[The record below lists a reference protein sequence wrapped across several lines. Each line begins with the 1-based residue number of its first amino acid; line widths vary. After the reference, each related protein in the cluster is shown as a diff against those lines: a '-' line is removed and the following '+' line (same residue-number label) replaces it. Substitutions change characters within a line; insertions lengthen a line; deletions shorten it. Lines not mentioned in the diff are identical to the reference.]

1 MHTTDACMYDGKIL
15 TQTIPP
21 VLGML
26 CVSRNYQDHTQ
37 MLRQQLDS
45 IWHVLWQSPVM

>member
-1 MHTTDACMYDGKIL
+1 MHTYTCMYNGKIL

-26 CVSRNYQDHTQ
+26 CVSRNYQGHTQ
-37 MLRQQLDS
+37 MLRQLLDS

>member
-1 MHTTDACMYDGKIL
+1 MHTYTCMYTEKIL

-26 CVSRNYQDHTQ
+26 CVSRNYQGHIQ
-37 MLRQQLDS
+37 MLRQLLDS

>member
-1 MHTTDACMYDGKIL
+1 MHTTYACMYDGKIL